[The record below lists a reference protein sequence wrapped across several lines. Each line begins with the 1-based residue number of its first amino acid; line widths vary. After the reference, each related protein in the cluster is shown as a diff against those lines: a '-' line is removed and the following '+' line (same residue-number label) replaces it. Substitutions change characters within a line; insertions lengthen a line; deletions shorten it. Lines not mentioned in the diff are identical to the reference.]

1 MFLNQKNIIEEN
13 KPSIEVYIHEDLDKY
28 ELEEQFI
35 KLLKEHD
42 DILLETNKILTEE
55 NIVNKKI
62 SSFNNR
68 FTNRIAPIYNGL
80 AGLAQTVSDR
90 FIKST
95 TDVNVQLKIIKK
107 AISDEE
113 LKRNNIYLDNTKY
126 YIPNDVKLE
135 FPLPPL
141 KNVKKDL
148 LTFDF
153 PIWFVRTNSIS
164 TMQDYLENHTK
175 SELKSD
181 SYISAYKLVE
191 KMKEFLPK
199 GYKRYKEIIKMI
211 EDTKSFIDK
220 VKDLSIN
227 SYKKYLR
234 TDNEE
239 ELNKKLDN
247 LMNNIERL
255 TNSISVYHRAVSYLY
270 IDSIDNLKDIIQ
282 DIYSNMPDEAKT
294 TEYYRSFKRR

>member
-1 MFLNQKNIIEEN
+1 MFFSPKNIVEET
-13 KPSIEVYIHEDLDKY
+13 KSSIESYIHEDLDKY
-28 ELEEQFI
+28 ELEENYI
-35 KLLKEHD
+35 ELLKNHD
-42 DILLETNKILTEE
+42 SILLETNKILMEE
-55 NIVNKKI
+55 NIINKKI
-62 SSFNNR
+62 SSFNNV
-68 FTNRIAPIYNGL
+68 FSNRIAPIYNGL

-126 YIPNDVKLE
+126 YIANDVKLE

-141 KNVKKDL
+141 ENVKKDL
-148 LTFDF
+148 LNFNF
-153 PIWFVRTNSIS
+153 PIWFARTNSIS
-164 TMQDYLENHTK
+164 TMQEYLENHTK
-175 SELKSD
+175 SELKSG

-211 EDTKSFIDK
+211 EDTKSFVDK
-220 VKDLSIN
+220 IKDLSIN
-227 SYKKYLR
+227 SYKKYLK
-234 TDNEE
+234 TDNED
-239 ELNKKLDN
+239 ELNEKLDN
-247 LMNNIERL
+247 LMNNVERL
-255 TNSISVYHRAVSYLY
+255 TNSLAVYHRAVSYLY

-282 DIYSNMPDEAKT
+282 DIYSNIPDEAKT
-294 TEYYRSFKRR
+294 TEYYRSFRRR